1 MRLLLTVAIIVA
13 ISVIGW
19 SVYDAY
25 STKQFIE
32 GLSET
37 PVSTQRQVNDSAAMA
52 VTPSFPG
59 SYSSIVTSGT
69 SSEHDPLNVIEEST
83 FESFEESTFESSEEV
98 CCSESSGDGN
108 TQEKRAPS
116 LEELREI
123 WTRKYGD
130 IPEID
135 TYITLAKKMGN
146 RETMTLEEDR
156 TFLKLVAFFHPVEA
170 NIKAYETFKKLF
182 SEATPDTYRSSYTG
196 APPPLDE

>member
-1 MRLLLTVAIIVA
+1 MRLLLAVAIIVA

-69 SSEHDPLNVIEEST
+69 SSEHDPLNVI
-83 FESFEESTFESSEEV
+83 EESTFESSEEV